1 LSEKRDS
8 AGLERH
14 LAAHRDGSAGVPSNR
29 HEFRNTD
36 QIVGDEIEQKVAG
49 NAANAAMLG
58 LSKGAMLLAPAEDA
72 LDHRAT

>member
-1 LSEKRDS
+1 MNEKRDG

-14 LAAHRDGSAGVPSNR
+14 LAAHRDGCAGVPSNR

-36 QIVGDEIEQKVAG
+36 QIVCDEIEQKVAG
-49 NAANAAMLG
+49 NTANAAMLG
-58 LSKGAMLLAPAEDA
+58 FSEGAMLLAPAEDA